1 MSIITN
7 PIVVSVL
14 LLCAL
19 CLMRVNVLLALL
31 LAAITAGVTG
41 GVGLTKSMDLLTA
54 GFSTN
59 ATTALSY
66 ILHLRNR
73 DCQYRP
79 DADAG
84 FLALFAHG

>member
-1 MSIITN
+1 MSVITN
-7 PIVVSVL
+7 PIVLSVI

-31 LAAITAGVTG
+31 LAALTAGVTG

-66 ILHLRNR
+66 ILL
-73 DCQYRP
+73 
-79 DADAG
+79 G
-84 FLALFAHG
+84 TFAIAIANTGLMQIDRKSVV